1 MGGVKVC
8 DSCGT
13 TAQIDASECL
23 QCSKTTFSYPK
34 NDESTPL
41 SRIDYQATSRANQ
54 RVEYEVSVIEGLLD
68 TTFTKYVTRPVARLA
83 YILAQISILLLEIFA
98 LVYLWRLFD
107 VANAESAVAFL
118 FFLFTFAL
126 VTAILLYILASTRL
140 ALEAAT
146 ALVQIAK
153 NTSKSD

>member
-1 MGGVKVC
+1 MR
-8 DSCGT
+8 S
-13 TAQIDASECL
+13 
-23 QCSKTTFSYPK
+23 FSYSTV
-34 NDESTPL
+34 DESTPL
-41 SRIDYQATSRANQ
+41 SRIDYRSAYSGNE
-54 RVEYEVSVIEGLLD
+54 RVEYEVSVLEGLLD
-68 TTFTKYVTRPVARLA
+68 TTFTKYVTRPIARLA
-83 YILAQISILLLEIFA
+83 YILAQISIFLLEIFA
-98 LVYLWRLFD
+98 LVILWRFFD
-107 VANAESAVAFL
+107 VTNSESAIPFL